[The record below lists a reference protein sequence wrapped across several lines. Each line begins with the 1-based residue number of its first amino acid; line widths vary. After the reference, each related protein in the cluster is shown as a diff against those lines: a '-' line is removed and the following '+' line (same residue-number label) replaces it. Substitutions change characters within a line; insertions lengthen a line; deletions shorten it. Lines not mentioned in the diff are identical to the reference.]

1 MAGSAPALSVKVGR
15 HGSLYLFG
23 FARAEINGEDKER
36 FQVRRIMADARQ
48 RSDIDPSVGRG
59 LVSESWPKLENVS
72 RQVSLGRL
80 RLITVFRFQTYFE
93 GLAAECIRPRCRK
106 SDFAFTIS
114 R

>member
-1 MAGSAPALSVKVGR
+1 MKVR
-15 HGSLYLFG
+15 RYRFPYLLG

-36 FQVRRIMADARQ
+36 FQVWRIMADARQ
-48 RSDIDPSVGRG
+48 RSDIDSSVWRG

-93 GLAAECIRPRCRK
+93 GLAAECTRPRCRK